1 MSNFSN
7 QFTGIINRINDSGSE
22 SQPRNLK
29 VRELIYGQFDVDSTQ
44 PFASFKDRAFNWK
57 YFAGEVAWYL
67 KKDNDIDYI
76 NKFSNFWK
84 GITNPNSNTI
94 NSNYGSLLFGP
105 QLKWCLDSLKADD
118 NTRQAIAFLNQPKF
132 QFEGNKD
139 FVCTM
144 YLNFFIRDNKLN
156 MKVQMRSNDIFYG
169 LTFDAPFFAVVHQHM
184 LLWLKETYPT
194 LELGTYTHFADNIH
208 YYERHFELSEQ
219 ILTNGLSDNQYN
231 MDIKYPLFTL
241 EDNGIKYT
249 EAGLSFISEVDAMS
263 ENENAK
269 GKNYLEILSKY
280 LNVKNASTINQDNTE
295 QSAG

>member
-7 QFTGIINRINDSGSE
+7 QFTGIINKINDTGSE

-29 VRELIYGQFDVDSTQ
+29 VRELIYGQFDVDSTL

-67 KKDNDIDYI
+67 KKDCDIDYI

-84 GITNPNSNTI
+84 GITNPNSNNI
-94 NSNYGSLLFGP
+94 NSNYGSLLFGS
-105 QLKWCLDSLKADD
+105 QLKWCLDSLKSDD

-184 LLWLKETYPT
+184 LLWLKESKPT

-219 ILTNGLSDNQYN
+219 ILTNGPSDNQYEMN
-231 MDIKYPLFTL
+231 IKQPLFNLT
-241 EDNGIKYT
+241 DTGIEYT
-249 EAGLSFISEVDAMS
+249 ESGLSFIREVDLMS

-269 GKNYLEILSKY
+269 NKNYLEILSKY
-280 LNVKNASTINQDNTE
+280 LNVKNASTANQDNTE

>member
-7 QFTGIINRINDSGSE
+7 QFTGIINKINDSGSE

-105 QLKWCLDSLKADD
+105 QLKWCLDSLKADN

-156 MKVQMRSNDIFYG
+156 MIVQMRSNDIFYG
-169 LTFDAPFFAVVHQHM
+169 LTFDAPFFAFVHQHVY
-184 LLWLKETYPT
+184 LWLKSTYPE
-194 LELGTYTHFADNIH
+194 LELGVYHHWADNIH
-208 YYERHFELSEQ
+208 FYERHFELAEKIVHEALHEKQYSME
-219 ILTNGLSDNQYN
+219 LTEPIFNIENGVMQLTKCGVSMINNINFAIDNELPKDEYIN
-231 MDIKYPLFTL
+231 
-241 EDNGIKYT
+241 
-249 EAGLSFISEVDAMS
+249 
-263 ENENAK
+263 
-269 GKNYLEILSKY
+269 ILSEY
-280 LNVKNASTINQDNTE
+280 LNIGE
-295 QSAG
+295 L

>member
-7 QFTGIINRINDSGSE
+7 QFTGIINKINDSGSE

-219 ILTNGLSDNQYN
+219 ILANGLSDNQYTMN
-231 MDIKYPLFTL
+231 IKQPLFTL

-249 EAGLSFISEVDAMS
+249 EAGLSFISVVDSFS
-263 ENENAK
+263 EHENAK
-269 GKNYLEILSKY
+269 SKTYLEILSKY
-280 LNVKNASTINQDNTE
+280 LNVKNASTVNQDNTE
-295 QSAG
+295 QSAS